1 MDASL
6 ISSLRVA
13 LMNTLG
19 GALQNPSQIDT
30 PRPLAAS
37 TSAPSTGHNLTGGV
51 IGDVTGIVSYTGSL
65 VGTITLSMAL
75 DTALGLAHRMA
86 GLPITTETQPLDDAA
101 MASIAESVGELL
113 AMVAMSS
120 LFSSTAHDSAMA
132 SCPTVIIG
140 PGHRIACAPD
150 TPTVQI
156 RCATELGEL
165 LLDVS
170 VRPSPGSIPAA
181 A

>member
-37 TSAPSTGHNLTGGV
+37 TSAPSTGH
-51 IGDVTGIVSYTGSL
+51 DVTGIVSYTGSL

-140 PGHRIACAPD
+140 SGHRIACAPD

>member
-6 ISSLRVA
+6 ISSLRIA
-13 LMNTLG
+13 LKNTLAG
-19 GALQNPSQIDT
+19 ELQSPSQIDA
-30 PRPLAAS
+30 PRPF
-37 TSAPSTGHNLTGGV
+37 TSSSVAPSAGH
-51 IGDVTGIVSYTGSL
+51 DVSGIVSYTGSL
-65 VGTITLSMAL
+65 VGTITLSMSL

-86 GLPITTETQPLDDAA
+86 GLPITDKIQALTQAPDDAA
-101 MASIAESVGELL
+101 VGSIAESVGELL
-113 AMVAMSS
+113 AMVAMTS

-132 SCPTVIIG
+132 SCPTVVIG
-140 PGHRIACAPD
+140 PGHRIASAPD

-165 LLDVS
+165 LVDVS
-170 VRPSPGSIPAA
+170 VRPSVGSIPAA

>member
-37 TSAPSTGHNLTGGV
+37 TSAPSTGH
-51 IGDVTGIVSYTGSL
+51 DVTGIVSYTGSL